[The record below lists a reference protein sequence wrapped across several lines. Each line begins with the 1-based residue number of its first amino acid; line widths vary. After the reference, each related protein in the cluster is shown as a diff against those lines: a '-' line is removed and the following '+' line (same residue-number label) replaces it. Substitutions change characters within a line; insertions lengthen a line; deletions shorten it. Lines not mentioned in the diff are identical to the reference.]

1 MVSELIESTDVALA
15 TEAGIFSPEEQL
27 RCYETMVLARRLSER
42 LLQMQRAGL
51 VPLAIPC
58 DGHEAAQVGSALA
71 MPRERTVIYPYYRS
85 LASVLAY
92 GMTPLDIMLA
102 AFAKRD
108 DPSSGGRQMPGHYSR
123 VDLNI
128 VTQSSEIATQIPHAA
143 GAAYAAKLRRTGQV
157 IVTHFG
163 DGATSQGD
171 FHEGLNF
178 AGIHRLPVIFV
189 CENNGYAISVP
200 QCKQMA
206 ITNVADRAAAYGF
219 AGVTIDGNDP
229 EAVAE
234 VTRAA
239 VERALSGQ
247 GPTLIEA
254 KTYRFAPHT
263 SDDDDK
269 GYRPPEEIARWRRER
284 DPIARYAAR
293 LTRRGLLD
301 DAGRDAIE
309 TRVRQAIV
317 EASRQAEAM
326 PDPAPNDVAT
336 EIFAA
341 Q

>member
-1 MVSELIESTDVALA
+1 MVTELVETTSAGLA
-15 TEAGIFSPEEQL
+15 AEAGIFTPEEQL
-27 RCYETMVLARRLSER
+27 RVYETMVLARRLSER
-42 LLQMQRAGL
+42 LLQMQRAGAI
-51 VPLAIPC
+51 PLAIPC
-58 DGHEAAQVGSALA
+58 DGHEAVQVGSALA
-71 MPRERTVIYPYYRS
+71 MPREHTVIYPYYRS
-85 LASVLAY
+85 LASVLAF
-92 GMTPLDIMLA
+92 GMTPLDILLA

-108 DPSSGGRQMPGHYSR
+108 DPSTGGRQMPGHYSR
-123 VDLNI
+123 ADLNI

-157 IVTHFG
+157 IITHFG

-206 ITNVADRAAAYGF
+206 IANIADRAAAYGF
-219 AGVTIDGNDP
+219 PGVTIDGNDP
-229 EAVAE
+229 EAVCE

-239 VERALSGQ
+239 VERALSDQ

-269 GYRPPEEIARWRRER
+269 GYRPPEEIARWKRER

-293 LTRRGLLD
+293 LARRGLLD
-301 DAGRDAIE
+301 DAGREEIE
-309 TRVRQAIV
+309 ARVRHAIV
-317 EASRQAEAM
+317 EASRQAQAM
-326 PDPAPNDVAT
+326 PDPTPSDLAT
-336 EIFAA
+336 EVFAA
-341 Q
+341 K

>member
-1 MVSELIESTDVALA
+1 MVTELIEGTGVALA
-15 TEAGIFSPEEQL
+15 TEAGIFTPEEQV

-42 LLQMQRAGL
+42 LLQMQRAGAI
-51 VPLAIPC
+51 PLAIPC
-58 DGHEAAQVGSALA
+58 DGHEAVQVGSAMA

-85 LASVLAY
+85 LAGVLAY
-92 GMTPLDIMLA
+92 GMTPFDIMMA

-108 DPSSGGRQMPGHYSR
+108 DPSTGGRQMPGHYSR
-123 VDLNI
+123 ADLNI

-143 GAAYAAKLRRTGQV
+143 GAAYAAKLRRTRQV
-157 IVTHFG
+157 IITHFG
-163 DGATSQGD
+163 DGATSEGD

-206 ITNVADRAAAYGF
+206 IANIADRAASYGF
-219 AGVTIDGNDP
+219 PGVTVDGNDP

-239 VERALSGQ
+239 AERALAGE

-269 GYRPPEEIARWRRER
+269 GYRPPEEIAHWRRDR

-293 LTRRGLLD
+293 LECRGLLD
-301 DAGRDAIE
+301 DAGREEIE
-309 TRVRQAIV
+309 SRVRRAIV
-317 EASRQAEAM
+317 EAARQAQAM
-326 PDPAPNDVAT
+326 ADPTPSDLVT
-336 EIFAA
+336 EVFAA
-341 Q
+341 R